1 MDCIELEKC
10 LTFLQRNLSPHRFG
24 HCLRV
29 AEEAKKLSLF
39 YGEDPEKGYLAGLLH
54 DYARDWK
61 KEILRI
67 ALPSWVEE
75 EAYNIPEIW
84 HALAGPFFIM
94 KDLDI
99 RDYQILH
106 AVRWHATACEN
117 MSLFDKILF
126 VADIAEEGRNFR
138 EASWI
143 RREAWQDLQR
153 GYRMALAVKLNYLL
167 STRKLIYPASVRAW
181 NKENGT
187 E

>member
-1 MDCIELEKC
+1 MDYIEVKKFLI
-10 LTFLQRNLSPHRFG
+10 FLQKNLSSQRFG

-39 YGEDPEKGYLAGLLH
+39 YGENPEKGYLAGLLH

-61 KEILRI
+61 KEVLQS

-75 EAYNIPEIW
+75 EAYSVPEIW
-84 HALAGPFFIM
+84 HALAGPSIIAE
-94 KDLDI
+94 DLNV

-117 MSLFDKILF
+117 MSLFDKIIF
-126 VADIAEEGRNFR
+126 VADITEEGRDFK
-138 EASWI
+138 EASWV
-143 RREAWQDLQR
+143 RREAWRDLQK
-153 GYRMALAVKLNYLL
+153 GYRMALAVKMNYLL
-167 STRKLIYPASVRAW
+167 STGKLIYPASVRAW

-187 E
+187 K